1 MFRVLAC
8 ITQDHDWRLVILAG
22 LICLF
27 ASFAALSLLAHAATT
42 QGRPRLIWLGATATV
57 TGSGVWATHF
67 VAMLAFQPN
76 LPMGYDVWLTVL
88 SVFVAMLL
96 TGGGF
101 AVSLANGS
109 RRIDQLMGG
118 AIVGFGVFAMHYTGM
133 AALRV
138 PAVVSYDAAF
148 VVASLALGMGFGAPA
163 LRMALQADGLLRRLM
178 AAQLLAAAICGLH
191 FTAMAA
197 VTLTPNPLVPVPE
210 QAMPP
215 EWLAFGVALTT
226 LIILCAGLASSIV
239 DQRVA
244 AISTREAQRLRAAVS
259 ELEET
264 KRRLEATTA
273 DLTSALDAADAGDR
287 AKSQFLA
294 TMSHELR
301 TPLNAIIGFAEF
313 LGTDLCG
320 SLTAKQRGYV
330 GDIHRAG
337 THLLDLV
344 NDVLDLSQVDA
355 RQLVLDEDVVDIEE
369 LVKSAL
375 AMVSLRAAEVGVS
388 LRSVV
393 AAGLPPVRA
402 DTRRL
407 RQILLNLLS
416 NAIKFTPRDGAITL
430 SAERHGTDI
439 AIVVADTGI
448 GMAPEHIGVAL
459 ARFGQ
464 VDNRLARRY
473 EGTGLGL
480 PLVKRLVELHG
491 GKLAI
496 DSALGR
502 GTTVTVLLPADRVI
516 MRSAAAA

>member
-1 MFRVLAC
+1 MLRVLAC

-22 LICLF
+22 AICLF
-27 ASFAALSLLAHAATT
+27 ACFTALSLLARAATIE
-42 QGRPRLIWLGATATV
+42 GRPRRLWLAVTAAV

-67 VAMLAFQPN
+67 VAMLAFRPN
-76 LPMGYDVWLTVL
+76 MLMGYDIALTIL
-88 SVFVAMLL
+88 SVFVAMIV

-101 AVSLANGS
+101 AVGLAAGD
-109 RRIDQLMGG
+109 RRRNQLIGG

-138 PAVVSYDAAF
+138 PAVVSYDPVF
-148 VVASLALGMGFGAPA
+148 VVASLALGMGLAAPAMRLA
-163 LRMALQADGLLRRLM
+163 LRMDGLLAQVT
-178 AAQLLAAAICGLH
+178 AASLLAVAICALH

-197 VTLTPNPLVPVPE
+197 VTLTPDPTVPVPG

-215 EWLAFGVALTT
+215 EWLAFGVAITT
-226 LIILCAGLASSIV
+226 LVILGAGLASSIV
-239 DQRVA
+239 DHRVA
-244 AISTREAQRLRAAVS
+244 EVSTREAARLRGAVT

-273 DLTSALDAADAGDR
+273 DLTIALEAADAGDR

-301 TPLNAIIGFAEF
+301 TPLNAILGFAEF

-320 SLTAKQRGYV
+320 PLSPKQRGYI

-337 THLLDLV
+337 AHLLDLV
-344 NDVLDLSQVDA
+344 NDVLDLSRIDA
-355 RQLVLDEDVVDIEE
+355 RQLVLDEDVVDLGETIAG
-369 LVKSAL
+369 AL
-375 AMVSLRAAEVGVS
+375 TMVSLRAAEVGIALQS
-388 LRSVV
+388 AV
-393 AAGLPPVRA
+393 APDLPPVRGDA
-402 DTRRL
+402 RRL

-416 NAIKFTPRDGAITL
+416 NAVKFTPSGGTITL
-430 SAERHGTDI
+430 SAERRGADL
-439 AIVVADTGI
+439 ALVVADTGI
-448 GMAPEHIGVAL
+448 GMAPEHISVAL

-473 EGTGLGL
+473 DGSGLGL
-480 PLVKRLVELHG
+480 PLVKRLAELHG

-496 DSALGR
+496 DSMLRR
-502 GTTVTVLLPADRVI
+502 GTTVTVLLPAQRIVT
-516 MRSAAAA
+516 RSAAAA

>member
-8 ITQDHDWRLVILAG
+8 ITLDHDWRLVILAG
-22 LICLF
+22 VICLF
-27 ASFAALSLLAHAATT
+27 ASFAALSLLARAATT
-42 QGRPRLIWLGATATV
+42 ASRSRLTWLAATAVV

-76 LPMGYDVWLTVL
+76 LPMGYDIGLTVL

-101 AVSLANGS
+101 AVALADAGRPG
-109 RRIDQLMGG
+109 RRLLGG

-138 PAVVSYDAAF
+138 PALVNYDPAF
-148 VVASLALGMGFGAPA
+148 VVASLLLGMGFGAPA
-163 LRMALQADGLLRRLM
+163 VRMALGADGILRRIT
-178 AAQLLAAAICGLH
+178 AAQLLATAICALH

-197 VTLTPNPLVPVPE
+197 VTLDPDPLIPVPE

-215 EWLAFGVALTT
+215 EWLAVGVALTT
-226 LIILCAGLASSIV
+226 LLILAIGLASSIV

-244 AISTREAQRLRAAVS
+244 AASTREAERLRTVVS

-264 KRRLEATTA
+264 QRRLEATTT
-273 DLTSALDAADAGDR
+273 DLTIALDAAAAGDR

-313 LGTDLCG
+313 VGTDICG
-320 SLTAKQRGYV
+320 PLSDKQRAYI

-337 THLLDLV
+337 THLLALV
-344 NDVLDLSQVDA
+344 NDVLDLSRVDA
-355 RQLVLDEDVVDIEE
+355 RHLALDEDVVDLGETIDGT
-369 LVKSAL
+369 LT
-375 AMVSLRAAEVGVS
+375 MVALRAEEAGIELHS
-388 LRSVV
+388 AV
-393 AAGLPPVRA
+393 AADLPLVRA
-402 DTRRL
+402 DPRRL
-407 RQILLNLLS
+407 RQVLLNLLS
-416 NAIKFTPRDGAITL
+416 NALKFTPKGGAVTLTAQRRDAT
-430 SAERHGTDI
+430 I
-439 AIVVADTGI
+439 ALAVADTGI
-448 GMAPEHIGVAL
+448 GMTPEHIAIAL
-459 ARFGQ
+459 APFGQ

-491 GKLAI
+491 GTLAI

-502 GTTVTVLLPADRVI
+502 GTTVTVLLPADHIIKR
-516 MRSAAAA
+516 AAAAA

>member
-1 MFRVLAC
+1 MLRVLAC

-22 LICLF
+22 VICLF
-27 ASFAALSLLAHAATT
+27 ASFAALSLLARAATT
-42 QGRPRLIWLGATATV
+42 RGQARLIWLGATAAV

-67 VAMLAFQPN
+67 VAMLAFRPN
-76 LPMGYDVWLTVL
+76 LPMGYDIGLTVL

-101 AVSLANGS
+101 AVGLANGS
-109 RRIDQLMGG
+109 RRSDQLVGG
-118 AIVGFGVFAMHYTGM
+118 AIVGLGVFAMHYTGM
-133 AALRV
+133 AAMRV
-138 PAVVSYDAAF
+138 PATVSYDAVF
-148 VVASLALGMGFGAPA
+148 VVASLALGTGFAAPA
-163 LRMALQADGLLRRLM
+163 LRLALGADGLLRRFA
-178 AAQLLAAAICGLH
+178 AAQLLAVAICGLH

-197 VTLTPNPLVPVPE
+197 VTLIPSPLIPVPD

-226 LIILCAGLASSIV
+226 LLILAAGLASSIV

-244 AISTREAQRLRAAVS
+244 AVSTREAERLRAAVA

-264 KRRLEATTA
+264 KHRLEATTA

-320 SLTAKQRGYV
+320 PLTAKQRGYV

-337 THLLDLV
+337 AHLLDLV
-344 NDVLDLSQVDA
+344 NDVLDLSRVDA
-355 RQLVLDEDVVDIEE
+355 RQLTLDEDVVDIEE
-369 LVKSAL
+369 TIAGAVT
-375 AMVSLRAAEVGVS
+375 MVTLRAAEVGIA
-388 LRSVV
+388 LRSTI
-393 AAGLPPVRA
+393 AGNLPLVRGDA
-402 DTRRL
+402 RRL
-407 RQILLNLLS
+407 RQVLLNLLS
-416 NAIKFTPRDGAITL
+416 NAIKFTPKDGAITL
-430 SAERHGTDI
+430 SAERRGADI

-448 GMAPEHIGVAL
+448 GMAPEHIGIAL

-473 EGTGLGL
+473 EGSGLGL

-491 GKLAI
+491 GALAI
-496 DSALGR
+496 DSTLGR

-516 MRSAAAA
+516 NRSAAA

>member
-1 MFRVLAC
+1 MLRVLAC

-22 LICLF
+22 VICLF
-27 ASFAALSLLAHAATT
+27 ASFAALSLLARAATT
-42 QGRPRLIWLGATATV
+42 QGRARLIWLGATAAV

-67 VAMLAFQPN
+67 VAMLAFRPN
-76 LPMGYDVWLTVL
+76 LPMGYDIWMTVL
-88 SVFVAMLL
+88 SVFVAVLL

-109 RRIDQLMGG
+109 RRADQLVGG
-118 AIVGFGVFAMHYTGM
+118 VIVGFGVFAMHYTGM
-133 AALRV
+133 AAMRV
-138 PAVVSYDAAF
+138 PATVSYDAAF
-148 VVASLALGMGFGAPA
+148 VVASLALGMGFAAPA
-163 LRMALQADGLLRRLM
+163 LRLALGADGLLRRFT
-178 AAQLLAAAICGLH
+178 AAQLLAVAICALH
-191 FTAMAA
+191 FTGMAA
-197 VTLTPNPLVPVPE
+197 VVLVPSPLVPVPE

-226 LIILCAGLASSIV
+226 LLILAAGLASSIV

-244 AISTREAQRLRAAVS
+244 AVSTREAERLRAAVF

-264 KRRLEATTA
+264 KSRLEATTA

-320 SLTAKQRGYV
+320 PLTTKQRGYV

-344 NDVLDLSQVDA
+344 NDVLDLSRVDA
-355 RQLVLDEDVVDIEE
+355 RQLTLDEDVVDIEE
-369 LVKSAL
+369 TIAGAVT
-375 AMVSLRAAEVGVS
+375 MVTLRAAEVGIA
-388 LRSVV
+388 LRSTI
-393 AAGLPPVRA
+393 AQDLPLVRGDA
-402 DTRRL
+402 RRL
-407 RQILLNLLS
+407 RQVLLNLLS
-416 NAIKFTPRDGAITL
+416 NAVKFTPTDGAIAL
-430 SAERHGTDI
+430 SAERRGADI
-439 AIVVADTGI
+439 AIVIADTGI
-448 GMAPEHIGVAL
+448 GMAPEHIGIAL

-480 PLVKRLVELHG
+480 PLVKRLVELHDG
-491 GKLAI
+491 TLAI
-496 DSALGR
+496 DSTLGR

-516 MRSAAAA
+516 NRSAAA

>member
-1 MFRVLAC
+1 MIRVLAC

-22 LICLF
+22 VICLF
-27 ASFAALSLLAHAATT
+27 ASFAALSLLARAATT
-42 QGRPRLIWLGATATV
+42 MGRPRLIWLGATAVV

-67 VAMLAFQPN
+67 VAMLAFRPN
-76 LPMGYDVWLTVL
+76 LPMGYDVGLTVL

-101 AVSLANGS
+101 AVGLAAGN
-109 RRIDQLMGG
+109 RRRDQLVGG

-138 PAVVSYDAAF
+138 PALVHYDPAF

-163 LRMALQADGLLRRLM
+163 MRMALGADGLPRRLT
-178 AAQLLAAAICGLH
+178 AALLLATAICALH

-197 VTLTPNPLVPVPE
+197 VTLDPNPLVPVPE

-215 EWLAFGVALTT
+215 EWLAVGVALTT
-226 LIILCAGLASSIV
+226 LIILGAGLASSIV
-239 DQRVA
+239 DQRLA
-244 AISTREAQRLRAAVS
+244 AASTREAERLRAAVV

-301 TPLNAIIGFAEF
+301 TPLNAIIGFTEF
-313 LGTDLCG
+313 VSTDLCG
-320 SLTAKQRGYV
+320 PLTDKQRSYI

-337 THLLDLV
+337 THLLALV
-344 NDVLDLSQVDA
+344 NDVLDLSRVDA
-355 RQLVLDEDVVDIEE
+355 RDLVLDEDVVE
-369 LVKSAL
+369 LGETIAG
-375 AMVSLRAAEVGVS
+375 AITMVALRAEEAGIT
-388 LRSVV
+388 LRSAV
-393 AAGLPPVRA
+393 AGDLPLMRA
-402 DTRRL
+402 DPRRF
-407 RQILLNLLS
+407 RQVLLNLLS
-416 NAIKFTPRDGAITL
+416 NALKFTPKGGAITL
-430 SAERHGTDI
+430 TAERRGTAI
-439 AIVVADTGI
+439 AIAVADTGI
-448 GMAPEHIGVAL
+448 GMAPGHIEIAL
-459 ARFGQ
+459 APFGQ

-491 GKLAI
+491 GTLAI

-502 GTTVTVLLPADRVI
+502 GTTVTVLLPADRTI
-516 MRSAAAA
+516 NRAAAAA

>member
-22 LICLF
+22 IICLF
-27 ASFAALSLLAHAATT
+27 ASFAALSLLTRAATT
-42 QGRPRLIWLGATATV
+42 QGRPRLIWLGATAVV

-67 VAMLAFQPN
+67 VAMLAFRPN
-76 LPMGYDVWLTVL
+76 LPMGYDIWLTVL
-88 SVFVAMLL
+88 SVFVAMAL

-101 AVSLANGS
+101 AVGLANGS
-109 RRIDQLMGG
+109 RRADQFMGG

-138 PAVVSYDAAF
+138 PALVNYDPAF
-148 VVASLALGMGFGAPA
+148 VVASLALGVGFGAPTV
-163 LRMALQADGLLRRLM
+163 RMALGADGLLRRVA
-178 AAQLLAAAICGLH
+178 AAQLLAATICALH

-197 VTLTPNPLVPVPE
+197 VTLDPNPLIPVPE

-215 EWLAFGVALTT
+215 EWLAVGVALTA
-226 LIILCAGLASSIV
+226 LIILGVGLAGSIV

-244 AISTREAQRLRAAVS
+244 AISTREAERLRAAVI

-313 LGTDLCG
+313 VGTDLCG
-320 SLTAKQRGYV
+320 PLTDKQRSYI

-337 THLLDLV
+337 AHLLDLV
-344 NDVLDLSQVDA
+344 NDVLDLSRVDA
-355 RQLVLDEDVVDIEE
+355 RHLVLDEDVVDLGESI
-369 LVKSAL
+369 VG
-375 AMVSLRAAEVGVS
+375 AMTMVALRAEEAGIVF
-388 LRSVV
+388 RSAI
-393 AAGLPPVRA
+393 AADLPLVRA
-402 DTRRL
+402 DPRRL
-407 RQILLNLLS
+407 HQVLLNLLS
-416 NAIKFTPRDGAITL
+416 NALKFTPKGGAIALT
-430 SAERHGTDI
+430 AERRGADI
-439 AIVVADTGI
+439 AIAVADTGI
-448 GMAPEHIGVAL
+448 GMAHEHISIAL

-491 GKLAI
+491 GTLAI

-502 GTTVTVLLPADRVI
+502 GTTVTVLLPADRI
-516 MRSAAAA
+516 IDRAAAA

>member
-1 MFRVLAC
+1 MLRVIAC
-8 ITQDHDWRLVILAG
+8 ITRDHDWRLVILAG
-22 LICLF
+22 IICLF
-27 ASFAALSLLAHAATT
+27 ACFAALSLLARAATT
-42 QGRPRLIWLGATATV
+42 QGRPRLIWLGATAAV

-67 VAMLAFQPN
+67 VAMLAFRPN
-76 LPMGYDVWLTVL
+76 LPMGYDIWLTVL

-109 RRIDQLMGG
+109 RRADQLVGG
-118 AIVGFGVFAMHYTGM
+118 AIVGFGVFAMHYT
-133 AALRV
+133 
-138 PAVVSYDAAF
+138 
-148 VVASLALGMGFGAPA
+148 
-163 LRMALQADGLLRRLM
+163 
-178 AAQLLAAAICGLH
+178 
-191 FTAMAA
+191 AMAA
-197 VTLTPNPLVPVPE
+197 VTLDPSPLVPVPE

-226 LIILCAGLASSIV
+226 LIILGAGLASSIV

-244 AISTREAQRLRAAVS
+244 AVSTREAARLRATVS

-264 KRRLEATTA
+264 KRRLEATTV

-320 SLTAKQRGYV
+320 PLTPKQRGYV
-330 GDIHRAG
+330 GDIHRASA
-337 THLLDLV
+337 HLLALV

-355 RQLVLDEDVVDIEE
+355 RQLALDEDVVE
-369 LVKSAL
+369 LGESIAG
-375 AMVSLRAAEVGVS
+375 AITMVALRAAEVGID
-388 LRSVV
+388 LRSMI
-393 AAGLPPVRA
+393 APGLPPVRA
-402 DTRRL
+402 DERRL

-416 NAIKFTPRDGAITL
+416 NAVKFTPKGGAITL
-430 SAERHGTDI
+430 AAERRGRDV
-439 AIVVADTGI
+439 AITVTDTGI
-448 GMAPEHIGVAL
+448 GMAPEHIGIAL

-491 GKLAI
+491 GTLAI
-496 DSALGR
+496 ASTLGR
-502 GTTVTVLLPADRVI
+502 GTTVTIQLPAERIVDR
-516 MRSAAAA
+516 SKAA